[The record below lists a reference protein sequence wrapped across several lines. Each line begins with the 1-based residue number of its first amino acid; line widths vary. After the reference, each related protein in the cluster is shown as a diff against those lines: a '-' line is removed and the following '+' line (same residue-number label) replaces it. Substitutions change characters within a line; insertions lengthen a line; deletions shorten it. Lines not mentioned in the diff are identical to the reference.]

1 MFIPIQI
8 HSDSRS
14 TQILILFAQEIFGGA
29 FKKRSVKFRR
39 SKQQLESEES
49 EIEELNREQE
59 VEGDISYENID
70 GENPMEGD

>member
-1 MFIPIQI
+1 M
-8 HSDSRS
+8 
-14 TQILILFAQEIFGGA
+14 
-29 FKKRSVKFRR
+29 

-70 GENPMEGD
+70 GENPMEGNTP